1 MAFYKNG
8 KIKIP
13 EVSGDIV
20 IEITARKSAE
30 ETLPIVWMDGYTC
43 SYTVGQNC
51 TPSAASGYY
60 ISDLI
65 PVQYGKSYMLNLSAA
80 SSNPPRWIGID
91 ANGKVTETATFSPGS
106 KQFVWTP
113 SVESTV
119 GLRFRGYHDVFTQ
132 VSGTS
137 VLVVKN

>member
-8 KIKIP
+8 KIEIP

-20 IEITARKSAE
+20 IEISARKSAE

-65 PVQYGKSYMLNLSAA
+65 PVRFGKSYTLNLSAA
-80 SSNPPRWIGID
+80 SSHPPRWVGVD
-91 ANGKVTETATFSPGS
+91 VNGNVTETATFSAGS

-113 SVESTV
+113 SNEATV
-119 GLRFRGYHDVFTQ
+119 GLRFRGYHDAFSQ
-132 VSGTS
+132 VSDVTNLK
-137 VLVVKN
+137 VN